1 MKVLVT
7 GGAGYIG
14 SVLTGYLID
23 QGNEVN
29 ILDNLST
36 GHKSLVDTRANFF
49 VGDILIEEDLIT
61 AMNACDAV
69 VHLAGKALVAESV
82 MYPDLYLRQNLE
94 GTKSVLQGMTVSGIK
109 KIIF

>member
-1 MKVLVT
+1 MKFLVT

-36 GHKSLVDTRANFF
+36 GHKSLVDTRAKFF
-49 VGDILIEEDLIT
+49 NGDILIEENLMA
-61 AMNACDAV
+61 AMNGCNAV

-82 MYPDLYLRQNLE
+82 NNPDLYFHQNL
-94 GTKSVLQGMTVSGIK
+94 Q
-109 KIIF
+109 